1 MPGVNRPEIT
11 VLDVTPSMWG
21 DELIASY
28 LITAGEGGRIL
39 VETGPKGSVDRLL
52 SQLDAMGV
60 DSIDAIIVTHI
71 HLDHAGAAGYLAR
84 KYNAKVYV
92 HPRGAKHLASPGR
105 LWSASRQVL
114 GEVAEVYG
122 EPDPIP
128 EEFLVPVGDG
138 QRLSLGGATIRVVHT
153 PGHAS
158 HHMSLLLEEHGIL
171 FTGDSA
177 GVSIVWEGHRI
188 RIPTT
193 PPPFR
198 LEMYLSS
205 IDKMLSLS
213 PSRVAPT
220 HYGFDPKPAVE
231 YLVEHKRMVER
242 WVRELEAIVG
252 TGITDP
258 VEAAR
263 ALAERLEEAGL
274 IAGFENP
281 IVYRTFYLSTVWGM
295 LDYIINKK

>member
-1 MPGVNRPEIT
+1 MRGVNRSEIT

-28 LITAGEGGRIL
+28 LITTGEGGRIL
-39 VETGPKGSVDRLL
+39 VETGPKGSVDRLIG
-52 SQLDAMGV
+52 QLDAMGV
-60 DSIDAIIVTHI
+60 NSIDAIIVTHI

-84 KYNAKVYV
+84 KYGAKVYV
-92 HPRGAKHLASPGR
+92 HPRGVKHLASPGK
-105 LWSASRQVL
+105 LWNASRQVL

-122 EPDPIP
+122 EPDPVP
-128 EEFLVPVGDG
+128 EELLVPVGDG
-138 QRLSLGGATIRVVHT
+138 QRLSLGGTTIRAVHT

-158 HHMSLLLEEHGIL
+158 HHMSLLLEGEGVL

-231 YLVEHKRMVER
+231 YLVEHRRMVER
-242 WVRELEAIVG
+242 WVRVLKAIVG
-252 TGITDP
+252 MGVTDP

-263 ALAERLEEAGL
+263 VLAGRLDEAGL
-274 IAGFENP
+274 IARFENP